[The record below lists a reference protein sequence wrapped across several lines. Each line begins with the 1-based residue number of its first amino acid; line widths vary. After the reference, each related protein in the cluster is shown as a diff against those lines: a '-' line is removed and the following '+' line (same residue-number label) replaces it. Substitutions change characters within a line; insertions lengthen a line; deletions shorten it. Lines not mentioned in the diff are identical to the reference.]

1 MECQGGENL
10 RNSGIQSLEGEK
22 RGILLITGHFSGIS
36 SSERDKR
43 GILLITSGNGGI
55 LLITGRDS
63 SRRKKEEGSPQNV
76 KKLSPRIPL
85 LQMCGG
91 HALHQVNLK
100 LPQSVLSHLCC
111 CLQVSQLPAVDQRMC
126 TFKISKLLPCSYCTL

>member
-1 MECQGGENL
+1 ML
-10 RNSGIQSLEGEK
+10 ITSGN
-22 RGILLITGHFSGIS
+22 RGILLITGH
-36 SSERDKR
+36 
-43 GILLITSGNGGI
+43 
-55 LLITGRDS
+55 DS
-63 SRRKKEEGSPQNV
+63 SRKKKKEGNRQNV
-76 KKLSPRIPL
+76 KKLSPQILL

-126 TFKISKLLPCSYCTL
+126 IFKINKLLPCSYCTL